1 MENRTLEATSFIPIY
16 PHKLK
21 SVPRSSGA
29 GRASLGQ
36 PWPDDIVCLILP
48 LSAATRPLGRRRPK
62 VRFTGISKVAVV
74 EDGLGLALFRDSV
87 RNCGGVG
94 LDPRWGLCTKA

>member
-1 MENRTLEATSFIPIY
+1 M
-16 PHKLK
+16 
-21 SVPRSSGA
+21 SG
-29 GRASLGQ
+29 R

-48 LSAATRPLGRRRPK
+48 FSAATWPLGGRRPK
-62 VRFTGISKVAVV
+62 VRLPEVAVV
-74 EDGLGLALFRDSV
+74 GDGLGLALFRDSV